1 MKTKN
6 TVGLGALLA
15 IAMLTGALFT
25 NINAV
30 AADVTAKGG
39 ASKLMQLKT
48 VGDIEALQRGDV
60 VVMACPKCKDVT
72 ETRIERP
79 PKGAGATETTVSVH
93 ECPGCGAKWETTGH
107 GKAKTDKVT
116 HVCTHCG
123 SKEAFCTV
131 KKAKASTSAPHEEK

>member
-6 TVGLGALLA
+6 TVGLGGLLA
-15 IAMLTGALFT
+15 IAMVAAALFT
-25 NINAV
+25 NISAF

-48 VGDIEALQRGDV
+48 VGDIEALQPGDV

-72 ETRIERP
+72 ETRIARP
-79 PKGAGATETTVSVH
+79 PKGASTTETKVAVH
-93 ECPGCGAKWETTGH
+93 GCPGCGAKWETVGH

-116 HVCTHCG
+116 HVCGHCG
-123 SKEAFCTV
+123 SEEAFCSV
-131 KKAKASTSAPHEEK
+131 RKAKAPATEEEKK